1 MAEDDLTEKEEEL
14 ADQISKWL
22 EDGGTPLS
30 GANEQMRILEQCLL
44 ASSLEEIVANHENYQ
59 RPWRY
64 STTFSTDDA
73 FSSTADFLNRVHS
86 RENIDFTNCNNS
98 FLSTPCVDKTFANL
112 STFERSKIL
121 WNFKLSKMLYDP
133 QVDINTGKVDSYS
146 FKKEIPLVFEQMAYE
161 DISDHKAGSS
171 AGSPQYGAATLSG
184 MSSGQGYFGRPQVG
198 YGFKSFDWTYS
209 GANPETVRNDIE
221 AKLVLEFQNFDQ
233 LNKVREYVDEEG
245 DIYLYSILDLLGYGP
260 SSPKVSTDAVAF
272 AAATG
277 ISIAPAATA
286 AAALA
291 AAGAAF
297 RPGYG
302 VTGGPDAY
310 HPSLVEIKAVV
321 GWDCW
326 DKDYDLKEKLK
337 GQKTTLFL
345 TLINHDFNISQLG
358 TFTLT
363 LSYRARLE
371 GALSNLRAN
380 VVFPAESDEFNTVRM
395 LDKAI
400 VVSTETCNESAIKKY
415 KDARDKELRK
425 AWKEGF
431 AEMYAQEFAGTA
443 LVDSPRDAQSTKAD
457 SQMTSA
463 YDEKMPRIWK
473 ATYDKLRLDAET
485 NLPATSNDS
494 PPVITQMSVSEL
506 TAQAATNPDIN
517 SAEPEKNPENF
528 TDKLFKFGG
537 ESHDAYF
544 VYLGELLEVMAHRAL
559 SKNHFMADGDKMG
572 AFGNASK
579 IKLILGPA
587 RLKRPDGTTI
597 TCSLGDIPISLEAFN
612 NFWYRNVIQNER
624 EVYNFMEFVRDLGDQ
639 LLDGALGNDCAFG
652 AGAFSGRTELKTG
665 FVSIPEKTD
674 NTDPLFDLDQSAYG
688 FNGDILVE
696 NISKLAKLVDQDL
709 LESTPPD
716 KVWNYIVLYLDNMH
730 DMTNFNGNEL
740 EDMERGIYHLK
751 IHQGILQSID
761 FEKTDQPYLKEAR
774 FERLN
779 ENPLV
784 YLSNVYKIRASMV
797 GNMFFYPGQMVYID
811 PIGFGSSLGSPM
823 EKSSMSNVMGLGGY
837 HIITSVS
844 HKISRDFTTE
854 IVGLWDNNGHSRPR
868 NDYSLPDSC
877 GEEAP
882 AEGIDD

>member
-1 MAEDDLTEKEEEL
+1 
-14 ADQISKWL
+14 
-22 EDGGTPLS
+22 
-30 GANEQMRILEQCLL
+30 
-44 ASSLEEIVANHENYQ
+44 
-59 RPWRY
+59 
-64 STTFSTDDA
+64 
-73 FSSTADFLNRVHS
+73 
-86 RENIDFTNCNNS
+86 
-98 FLSTPCVDKTFANL
+98 
-112 STFERSKIL
+112 
-121 WNFKLSKMLYDP
+121 LYDP
-133 QVDINTGKVDSYS
+133 QVDADTGKVDSYS

-260 SSPKVSTDAVAF
+260 SSPKVTTDAVAF
-272 AAATG
+272 A
-277 ISIAPAATA
+277 TA
-286 AAALA
+286 VGL
-291 AAGAAF
+291 GAFADVEAIEANLEASDGASVF
-297 RPGYG
+297 SPGYG

-371 GALSNLRAN
+371 GALSSLRAN
-380 VVFPAESDEFNTVRM
+380 VVFPAKSDEFNAVRM

-400 VVSTETCNESAIKKY
+400 VLATETCNESAIEKY
-415 KDARDKELRK
+415 KEARDKELRE
-425 AWKEGF
+425 AWKKGF
-431 AEMYAQEFAGTA
+431 AEMYAQEFAAAA
-443 LVDSPRDAQSTKAD
+443 LVDSERAPQSTKATAFKD
-457 SQMTSA
+457 GPA
-463 YDEKMPRIWK
+463 LLDEYDELLPRIWK
-473 ATYDKLRLDAET
+473 ATYVGLELDAET
-485 NLPATSNDS
+485 NLPATIDGSS
-494 PPVITQMSVSEL
+494 PVITQMSVNEL

-517 SAEPEKNPENF
+517 SAKPEKNPENF
-528 TDKLFKFGG
+528 TDKLFKFSGG
-537 ESHDAYF
+537 SHDAYF

-696 NISKLAKLVDQDL
+696 NISKLVDQDL

-740 EDMERGIYHLK
+740 ADMERGIYHLK